1 MHAKTVTH
9 SFTQAMLTNL
19 PRLGL
24 TLPAELEV
32 ELAHYDQTAR
42 VPLQLQDRIWQT
54 ALQQSGDPSIGL
66 RLSQHFLP
74 GNLDIVGFLL
84 LSSETLEETLET
96 LIAYYPLVG
105 EGGEFTFVHGEQVA
119 TLIYA
124 PVYDIAR
131 PQRVEAALATLVQLG
146 RWMTADRFQPAQV
159 AFSHG
164 PQAPAEV
171 YRRYLGT
178 EVSFNQVA
186 DAVQFD
192 TAQLSLPLSQSNAA
206 LYRRMKVLAD
216 HQLSELSQGSLLAEV
231 SELIRAQPR
240 WGRDRI
246 AEQLQMSGRHLN
258 RKLADEGTT
267 FKLLSDQVK
276 FAEAR
281 TLLAGGHHSLADIAE
296 QLGFSDDSA
305 FSKAFRRWAGC
316 SPSQYTAAS
325 PGND

>member
-1 MHAKTVTH
+1 MHEKTVTH
-9 SFTQAMLTNL
+9 SFTQAILANL
-19 PRLGL
+19 PSLGL
-24 TLPAELEV
+24 SLPAELQA
-32 ELAHYDQTAR
+32 ELDRYAQATR
-42 VPLQLQDRIWQT
+42 VPLELQDRIWQT
-54 ALQQSGDPSIGL
+54 ALEQSGDAAIGL

-105 EGGEFTFVHGEQVA
+105 EGGEFTFVQGDGRA
-119 TLIYA
+119 TLLYA
-124 PVYDIAR
+124 PLYEAAR
-131 PQRVEAALATLVQLG
+131 AQRVEAALATLVHLG
-146 RWMTADRFQPAQV
+146 RWMTGNRFQPDRV
-159 AFSHG
+159 AFSHS

-171 YRRYLGT
+171 YQQFLGT

-192 TAQLSLPLSQSNAA
+192 AAQLQLPLNQSNAA
-206 LYRRMKVLAD
+206 LHRRMKVLAD
-216 HQLSELSQGSLLAEV
+216 HQLSELVQGTLLAEV
-231 SELIRAQPR
+231 SDWIRAQPR

-281 TLLAGGHHSLADIAE
+281 TLLSNGQQSLAEIAE

-316 SPSQYTAAS
+316 SPSQYPAKHS
-325 PGND
+325 

>member
-1 MHAKTVTH
+1 MHEKTVTH
-9 SFTQAMLTNL
+9 SFTQAILTNL
-19 PRLGL
+19 PSLGL
-24 TLPAELEV
+24 SLPAELQA
-32 ELAHYDQTAR
+32 ELDRYDQATR
-42 VPLQLQDRIWQT
+42 VPLELQDRIWQT
-54 ALQQSGDPSIGL
+54 ALEQSGDASIGL

-105 EGGEFTFVHGEQVA
+105 EGGEFTFVQGDGRA
-119 TLIYA
+119 TLLYA
-124 PVYDIAR
+124 PLYEAAR
-131 PQRVEAALATLVQLG
+131 AQRVEAALATLVHLG
-146 RWMTADRFQPAQV
+146 RWMTGDRFQPDRV

-171 YRRYLGT
+171 YRQFLGT
-178 EVSFNQVA
+178 EVSFDQVA

-192 TAQLSLPLSQSNAA
+192 AAQLQLPLNQSNAA

-216 HQLSELSQGSLLAEV
+216 HQLSELEQDSLLAEV
-231 SELIRAQPR
+231 SDWIRAQPR

-281 TLLAGGHHSLADIAE
+281 TLLTSGQLSLAEIAE
-296 QLGFSDDSA
+296 HLGFGDDSA

-316 SPSQYTAAS
+316 SPSQYAAQQR
-325 PGND
+325 

>member
-1 MHAKTVTH
+1 MHQKTVTQ
-9 SFTQAMLTNL
+9 SFTQAILTNL

-24 TLPAELEV
+24 SLPQPLQTELSG
-32 ELAHYDQTAR
+32 YDPSAR
-42 VPLQLQDRIWQT
+42 VPLSLQDRIWQS
-54 ALQQSGDPSIGL
+54 ALELSGDPSIGL

-105 EGGEFTFVHGEQVA
+105 EGGEFTFTQADGRA

-124 PVYDIAR
+124 PTYDAAR
-131 PQRVEAALATLVQLG
+131 AQRVEAALATLVHLG
-146 RWMTADRFQPAQV
+146 RWMTGDRFQPERI
-159 AFSHG
+159 AFTHG
-164 PQAPAEV
+164 PQAPAEL
-171 YRRYLGT
+171 YRQFLGT
-178 EVSFNQVA
+178 EVSFHQVA

-192 TAQLSLPLSQSNAA
+192 AAQLQLPLNQSNAA

-216 HQLSELSQGSLLAEV
+216 HQLSELVQGSVSAEV
-231 SELIRAQPR
+231 SDWIRAQPR

-246 AEQLQMSGRHLN
+246 AEQLQISGRHLN

-267 FKLLSDQVK
+267 FKLLSDRVK
-276 FAEAR
+276 FDEAKR
-281 TLLAGGHHSLADIAE
+281 LLSGDHGSLAEIAG

-316 SPSQYTAAS
+316 SPSQYAAEHH
-325 PGND
+325 